1 LLLLEASRE
10 NPSRQSLGRQV
21 IVIAAMSEKEGKDA
35 AAGSPPAPDDAA
47 ESEEDEEVKI
57 TNSNENGDDDDDEE
71 EEEEGVD
78 DGDDEEEEEG
88 DDDDDDVGLRG
99 EDIARVMQS
108 KGPVVIKCVL
118 LKHLRSDGKDG
129 KPHPTSPHA
138 DGTHHRV
145 VLVEDIE
152 EVQID
157 VTPEK
162 THIQELLGGPFTFLG
177 QYEEE
182 GTVVIA
188 RKDLPDNLA
197 ELPVKQLRELCRDHS
212 VDTSSVVEKA
222 DLVDALWATQLPHN
236 PHQLQPPLDK
246 VRVRG
251 DILLMRVAKTD
262 EALDDDNDEE
272 NAEDGSAKDKKKAA
286 HQKLR
291 VLPNDEFFLDYS
303 KEEYVNFASRTDVR
317 APEPAD
323 DDEEGEED
331 DDDDEEEDDDEDYD
345 PSMEDEEEKQAMLNL
360 VMGEVL
366 RKFREE
372 HGRGPDTRE
381 LLEIRGHVASQLD
394 VEVAT
399 LEALE
404 ASAAAAEASAKKRKK
419 GKGEEGADGEADDDG
434 DDGKPSK
441 HVKFQA
447 SLKRDDSEDGDGDE
461 EGESKPKAIDGKA
474 PSKKGNGETC
484 STSD

>member
-1 LLLLEASRE
+1 MLLAVGGRE
-10 NPSRQSLGRQV
+10 GKPPRQQSLGICFDFAAKV
-21 IVIAAMSEKEGKDA
+21 ITSTMSEEENKNA
-35 AAGSPPAPDDAA
+35 AAGSPPDPDAD
-47 ESEEDEEVKI
+47 SDEDEEVKI
-57 TNSNENGDDDDDEE
+57 TNSDENGDDDEEGVDDEE
-71 EEEEGVD
+71 EEEE
-78 DGDDEEEEEG
+78 
-88 DDDDDDVGLRG
+88 DDDDDHVALRG
-99 EDIARVMQS
+99 EDIARVLQS

-118 LKHLRSDGKDG
+118 LKHIRSDGKDG

-138 DGTHHRV
+138 DGTHQRV
-145 VLVEDIE
+145 VLVEDID

-162 THIQELLGGPFTFLG
+162 TQIQELLGGPFTFLG

-197 ELPVKQLRELCRDHS
+197 DLSVKQLRELCRDHYL
-212 VDTSSVVEKA
+212 DTSGVLEKS
-222 DLVDALWATQLPHN
+222 DLVDALWATQLPYN

-262 EALDDDNDEE
+262 EALDDDDDDDNE
-272 NAEDGSAKDKKKAA
+272 GSAKNKKKAA
-286 HQKLR
+286 HNKLR

-303 KEEYVNFASRTDVR
+303 KEEYVNFASRTDVH
-317 APEPAD
+317 APEPA
-323 DDEEGEED
+323 E
-331 DDDDEEEDDDEDYD
+331 DDDDEEEEDDDEEEEDDEDYD

-404 ASAAAAEASAKKRKK
+404 ESAAAAAASAKKRKK
-419 GKGEEGADGEADDDG
+419 AKGEDGVDGGEGGSDEGE
-434 DDGKPSK
+434 DGKPSK

-447 SLKRDDSEDGDGDE
+447 SLKRGDSDDDAGED
-461 EGESKPKAIDGKA
+461 ESKPKAIDAQSPPKE
-474 PSKKGNGETC
+474 GNGETC
-484 STSD
+484 PTSD

>member
-1 LLLLEASRE
+1 
-10 NPSRQSLGRQV
+10 
-21 IVIAAMSEKEGKDA
+21 MSTEEDGK
-35 AAGSPPAPDDAA
+35 AAGWSPPAAADA
-47 ESEEDEEVKI
+47 ESDEDDEVKV
-57 TNSNENGDDDDDEE
+57 TNSNDNDDEDEE
-71 EEEEGVD
+71 EEEEEDEEDAGD
-78 DGDDEEEEEG
+78 EEDDEEE
-88 DDDDDDVGLRG
+88 DDDDDVALRG
-99 EDIARVMQS
+99 EDIAHALRS

-129 KPHPTSPHA
+129 KPHPASPHA

-152 EVQID
+152 EVEVD
-157 VTPEK
+157 VTPER
-162 THIQELLGGPFTFLG
+162 TRIQELLGGPFTFLG
-177 QYEEE
+177 QYEDE

-188 RKDLPDNLA
+188 RRDLPDNVADLS
-197 ELPVKQLRELCRDHS
+197 VKQLRELCRDHYL
-212 VDTSSVVEKA
+212 DTSGGLEKS
-222 DLVDALWATQLPHN
+222 DLVDALWATQLPYN
-236 PHQLQPPLDK
+236 PHQLQPPLDR

-262 EALDDDNDEE
+262 EALDDDDDDDDDKN
-272 NAEDGSAKDKKKAA
+272 EDGTDGGQVEKKAKKRSA

-291 VLPNDEFFLDYS
+291 VLPNDEFFLDYT
-303 KEEYVNFASRTDVR
+303 KEEYVDFASRTDVR
-317 APEPAD
+317 APEPAE
-323 DDEEGEED
+323 DDEE
-331 DDDDEEEDDDEDYD
+331 DDEEEDDEEDEDDDDDDDYD

-381 LLEIRGHVASQLD
+381 LLEIRSHVASQLD

-404 ASAAAAEASAKKRKK
+404 ESAAAAAAASAKKRKK
-419 GKGEEGADGEADDDG
+419 GKTGGGGGAGEADGEGGDDDG

-447 SLKRDDSEDGDGDE
+447 SLKNDESDDDKDGE
-461 EGESKPKAIDGKA
+461 ENESKPKADNAKS
-474 PSKKGNGETC
+474 PSKEGNGEALP
-484 STSD
+484 SSD